1 MNKATFA
8 SMLLVASSLP
18 LAAQEIWSYDRCVQ
32 YAKENNISLQQ
43 TRLSA
48 EMSMLNLESARAQ
61 WQPSLSFSTTQ
72 GLTNTPWAER
82 GDKTVYGSNY
92 GLNAGWT
99 VWNGGE
105 RQATIK
111 QRKVQAEA
119 AGVAAEGLET
129 SLEQD
134 ILQIYINLLYS
145 REAIE
150 INKEASLLSEAQ
162 QARARQLM
170 ESGKIS
176 RVEYSQIAA
185 QAEQDK
191 YSVVNAEGN
200 YASQCTELKRLLEL
214 GIEQG
219 VEPLEV
225 DWTRD
230 EVLAP
235 LAPLD
240 ESYRMALI
248 ADNQLKAAS
257 LQAEAAKLGER
268 VAKSSG
274 LPQISLNAGVGTTY
288 YAPGGAFGTQLKRG
302 FNENIGLTLS
312 IPILDQKKTKIAVAQ
327 AKVSALDADLTRE
340 ARQTTIGREIEALY
354 TDVRSAQA
362 RYEAGEKQ
370 VEAAA
375 LSNDLVNE
383 RFNLGLVNAVELLTA
398 HNALTAAKRE
408 LTQAKFMTMLGK
420 KSIDIYRTNH
430 TTL

>member
-1 MNKATFA
+1 MKIATLA
-8 SMLLVASSLP
+8 SLLLIAP
-18 LAAQEIWSYDRCVQ
+18 AAMCAQNMWSYEQCVE
-32 YAKENNISLQQ
+32 YARTHNISLQQ
-43 TRLSA
+43 ARLSA
-48 EMSMLNLESARAQ
+48 QNSMLSLEAARAQ

-72 GLTNTPWAER
+72 GITNTPWAGS

-111 QRKVQAEA
+111 QRSVQAEA
-119 AGVAAEGLET
+119 SEVSAQGLET

-150 INKEASLLSEAQ
+150 INKEAATLSAAQ
-162 QARARQLM
+162 EARARQLM
-170 ESGKIS
+170 ESGKVS
-176 RVEYSQIAA
+176 RVDYAQIAA
-185 QAEQDK
+185 QAEQDR
-191 YSVVNAEGN
+191 YAVVNAEGN

-214 GIEQG
+214 GIDEG
-219 VEPLEV
+219 VVPAEV
-225 DWTRD
+225 DWSRD

-235 LAPLD
+235 LAPLS
-240 ESYRMALI
+240 ESYQMALI
-248 ADNQLKAAS
+248 ADNQLRAAT
-257 LQAEAAKLGER
+257 LQSEAAKLGER
-268 VAKSSG
+268 VARSSG
-274 LPQISLNAGVGTTY
+274 LPQISLNAGIGTTY
-288 YAPGGAFGTQLKRG
+288 YAPGDGFATQLKRG

-312 IPILDQKKTKIAVAQ
+312 IPILDQKKTRIAVAQ

-370 VEAAA
+370 VDAAS

-383 RFNLGLVNAVELLTA
+383 RFELGLVNTVELLTA

-420 KSIDIYRTNH
+420 KSIDIYRNNT

>member
-1 MNKATFA
+1 MKTATLA
-8 SMLLVASSLP
+8 TMLILVPAVLP
-18 LAAQEIWSYDRCVQ
+18 AQTTWSYDQCVQ
-32 YAKENNISLQQ
+32 YAKDHNISLQQ
-43 TRLSA
+43 ARLSA
-48 EMSMLNLESARAQ
+48 ESSLLNLESAQAQ
-61 WQPSLSFSTTQ
+61 WQPSLSFSTTH
-72 GLTNTPWAER
+72 GVTNTPWADK
-82 GDKTVYGSNY
+82 GDKTTYGSNY

-119 AGVAAEGLET
+119 SKVSASGLET

-134 ILQIYINLLYS
+134 ILQIYVNLLYS

-150 INKEASLLSEAQ
+150 INKEASRLSAAQ
-162 QARARQLM
+162 EARARQLM
-170 ESGKIS
+170 ESGKVS
-176 RVEYSQIAA
+176 RVDYAQIAA

-191 YSVVNAEGN
+191 YAVVNAEGN

-214 GIEQG
+214 GIDEG

-225 DWTRD
+225 DWSRD

-235 LAPLD
+235 LAPLS
-240 ESYRMALI
+240 ESYQMALA
-248 ADNQLKAAS
+248 ADLQLRAAT
-257 LQAEAAKLGER
+257 LQSEAAKLGER

-288 YAPGGAFGTQLKRG
+288 YAPGGAFANQLKRG
-302 FNENIGLTLS
+302 LNENIGLTLS
-312 IPILDQKKTKIAVAQ
+312 IPILDQKKTKVAVAQ
-327 AKVSALDADLTRE
+327 AKVSSMDADLTRE

-370 VEAAA
+370 VEAAS

-383 RFNLGLVNAVELLTA
+383 RFSLGLVNTVELLTA

-420 KSIDIYRTNH
+420 KSIEIYRNNS